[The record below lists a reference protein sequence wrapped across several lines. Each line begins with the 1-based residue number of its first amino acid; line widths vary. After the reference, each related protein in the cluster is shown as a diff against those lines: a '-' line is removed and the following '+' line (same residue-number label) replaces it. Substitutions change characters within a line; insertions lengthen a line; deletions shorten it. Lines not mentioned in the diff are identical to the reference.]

1 MASPRCR
8 CTPRSRRRSPCNGT
22 PLVPRRRPSSRRS
35 LPTQPALRFAPS
47 PFCQIK
53 WNVSISESR
62 KNIGKK
68 YLFSDVFKNK
78 NRVKKGGW
86 FKNSVGIIWREY
98 ILDWIS
104 TKNWH
109 TKCAIWKLNEDIERI
124 VKSVMMLK
132 QKLIVSLKIAKFTI
146 YVLLKLLRIHL
157 CVYTIS
163 LCIHMIYVNP
173 LWTSA
178 LSLSLPLSRFSTE
191 RDYK

>member
-78 NRVKKGGW
+78 NRVKKEDDLKILLELFDENIFWIEFRRRIGTRNVQYGNW
-86 FKNSVGIIWREY
+86 TRILRE
-98 ILDWIS
+98 LLSQSWCWN
-104 TKNWH
+104 KNWLYL
-109 TKCAIWKLNEDIERI
+109 WK
-124 VKSVMMLK
+124 
-132 QKLIVSLKIAKFTI
+132 
-146 YVLLKLLRIHL
+146 
-157 CVYTIS
+157 
-163 LCIHMIYVNP
+163 
-173 LWTSA
+173 
-178 LSLSLPLSRFSTE
+178 
-191 RDYK
+191 